1 MRPPPSGYRPQRGP
15 DLRRSEFEAEFQEID
30 RRRAG
35 SVNRDHRGFDIN
47 PFSPPDDTARLLLNQ
62 RPARSRASIA
72 TSSPTLDLTS
82 GDGFLAKIRAK
93 YSFLAPSIDS
103 SGYLG
108 SSGRNQGVSSYG
120 TAAAAGLQSSLDHK
134 YSRTRSSFDDAKLRT
149 RDFLTSPS
157 PSYAATGGYTPT
169 HTPSYYSVR
178 DSRSPAGGGGG
189 GGFAAGVASWDRMRR
204 AQSVSEFS
212 FDRPSAASGSGGGG
226 GGGGEFHSR
235 FLDKVREKKASMGDE
250 QTATPKGQGQ
260 GQGQDKPFKSRFLR
274 TSSFDSSGSRSDRVT
289 NGEGSEVTVDA

>member
-1 MRPPPSGYRPQRGP
+1 MMRPPPSGYRQQRVP
-15 DLRRSEFEAEFQEID
+15 DLRRAEFDAEFQEID

-35 SVNRDHRGFDIN
+35 SVNRDYRGFDVN
-47 PFSPPDDTARLLLNQ
+47 PFGPPPDDATRLLLNQ

-72 TSSPTLDLTS
+72 TSSPTLDLAS

-108 SSGRNQGVSSYG
+108 SSGRNQGVSSYSS
-120 TAAAAGLQSSLDHK
+120 AGLQSSLDLK
-134 YSRTRSSFDDAKLRT
+134 YARPLKTK
-149 RDFLTSPS
+149 DFLTSSISPS
-157 PSYAATGGYTPT
+157 PSYTPTYTPT
-169 HTPSYYSVR
+169 YYSVR
-178 DSRSPAGGGGG
+178 DSRSPSGVGGG
-189 GGFAAGVASWDRMRR
+189 GGFAAGGASWDRMRR

-212 FDRPSAASGSGGGG
+212 FDRPSVASGSG

-235 FLDKVREKKASMGDE
+235 FLEKVRERKASMGDD
-250 QTATPKGQGQ
+250 QTATQKGQGQ
-260 GQGQDKPFKSRFLR
+260 AQEKPFKSRFLR

-289 NGEGSEVTVDA
+289 NGESSEVTVDA